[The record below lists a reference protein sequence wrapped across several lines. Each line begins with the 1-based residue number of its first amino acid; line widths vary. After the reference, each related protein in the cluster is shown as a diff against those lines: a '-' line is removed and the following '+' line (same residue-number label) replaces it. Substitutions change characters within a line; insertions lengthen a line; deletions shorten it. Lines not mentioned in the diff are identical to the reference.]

1 MFLAKRIKQSRG
13 WEAGWTNEQAS
24 GWQTNDTK
32 EKNGKKNGRCQ
43 FGPSES
49 IPRRN
54 KKRENGKKE
63 RRDPISP
70 PRRRTFFLSVR
81 VDPQIKPRKEWG
93 LAQGWWTHPK
103 EKGLSKQLAP
113 HATGFRTCE
122 RHAGQLLRPVSSH
135 RSTQSLWNTCRH
147 VNNLRTSSG

>member
-1 MFLAKRIKQSRG
+1 MDERAGERLANKRHKKKG
-13 WEAGWTNEQAS
+13 N
-24 GWQTNDTK
+24 
-32 EKNGKKNGRCQ
+32 KNGRCQ
-43 FGPSES
+43 FGLSES
-49 IPRRN
+49 IPRRNN

-63 RRDPISP
+63 RRNPVSP
-70 PRRRTFFLSVR
+70 PLEERFFLSVR

-147 VNNLRTSSG
+147 VNNLRSSSWL